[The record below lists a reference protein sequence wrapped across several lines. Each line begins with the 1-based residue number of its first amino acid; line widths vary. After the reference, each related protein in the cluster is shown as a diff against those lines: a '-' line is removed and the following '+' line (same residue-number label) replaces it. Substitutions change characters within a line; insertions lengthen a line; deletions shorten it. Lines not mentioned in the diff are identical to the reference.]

1 MNYPRRPQDWTKQV
15 DGHNPSELGAPGDS
29 DIPGDAPTGAGE
41 IHPAAGAHVDD
52 SSVQHM
58 GDGQPHPGA
67 AQGEIQAP
75 TPRKGK
81 SGQTNPGLRPRKP
94 GPPNPFSELL
104 ESEVAPLLEA
114 DVDGKLQASAVVD
127 HLIAQYPERFVG
139 MKRKSLCK
147 DMQRFFSK
155 WRQEHGKVPACRWQ
169 SRPGAQHLHTG
180 KRPLLTMEQEHPPGR
195 EAQIDFTSCNNLH
208 VTIKGEC
215 YPHELSVFRL
225 SYSSWIHVDPATAE
239 NASALM
245 QGLQRAMWDLGG
257 VPEVVRSDNA
267 GCVIQNRR
275 PTRPYQDFLHHY
287 DLKITLIN
295 PGRPRENGGVEGGN
309 GLVKTAI
316 DQALR
321 IRGNRDFAS
330 KKEYASFVREQ
341 VNRLNLRT
349 EVQSKLAVE
358 RVHLRPLPPEPAPE
372 YVMLKSRVQK
382 TSFIKVAKCR
392 YSVPARAL
400 GEMVTVHL
408 YADHLEV
415 YRYDGRRLTRWER
428 LRGKN
433 KVIADPRHLIGDVLQ
448 MPRGFERWDRKVKK
462 LMFPLPVFRKCYD
475 GLRGWDKGGAD
486 STYYEANYGYL
497 RILYLALQA
506 NRVGIVAGILEDLLK
521 QGSPF
526 GYADVKKELARLLGW
541 PEEEDD
547 PKDQAPKD
555 QVWWMKPLF

>member
-41 IHPAAGAHVDD
+41 IHPAAGERVDD

-67 AQGEIQAP
+67 AQGEIQA
-75 TPRKGK
+75 PRKGK

-127 HLIAQYPERFVG
+127 HLIAQYPESFVG

-169 SRPGAQHLHTG
+169 SRPGTQHLHTG

-195 EAQIDFTSCNNLH
+195 EAQIDFTSCNDLH

-225 SYSSWIHVDPATAE
+225 SYSSWIHVDTATAE

-309 GLVKTAI
+309 GLVKNGDRPGFADTG
-316 DQALR
+316 QSGLR
-321 IRGNRDFAS
+321 QQKGIRI
-330 KKEYASFVREQ
+330 
-341 VNRLNLRT
+341 LR
-349 EVQSKLAVE
+349 
-358 RVHLRPLPPEPAPE
+358 
-372 YVMLKSRVQK
+372 
-382 TSFIKVAKCR
+382 
-392 YSVPARAL
+392 ARASQP
-400 GEMVTVHL
+400 
-408 YADHLEV
+408 AQSS
-415 YRYDGRRLTRWER
+415 DGGTEQAGCGACSSRAVAAGTGTGAR
-428 LRGKN
+428 
-433 KVIADPRHLIGDVLQ
+433 DV
-448 MPRGFERWDRKVKK
+448 E
-462 LMFPLPVFRKCYD
+462 
-475 GLRGWDKGGAD
+475 
-486 STYYEANYGYL
+486 
-497 RILYLALQA
+497 
-506 NRVGIVAGILEDLLK
+506 K
-521 QGSPF
+521 QGT
-526 GYADVKKELARLLGW
+526 ENLLHQGG
-541 PEEEDD
+541 
-547 PKDQAPKD
+547 K
-555 QVWWMKPLF
+555 VPL